1 MNHSILAL
9 RRGAAANAVAVLVSA
24 AAMAAATQAHALAAS
39 SYDLINGDNSSLGT
53 SLRDDS
59 YAGGTGNKTVPYAAL
74 AGGLGDLTDGAVA
87 PSNWNITPGPFV
99 GWRDAYLP
107 SPTISFHFGQDVD
120 LAEVRVHINKGYS
133 PGSVDL
139 TMGGTTRHF
148 AVDMDVSG
156 AANDWVSFAGLA
168 LSGDT
173 LVLRLNDRAPEIVNG
188 IFLSRDWI
196 LISEVT
202 FDGKVSAV
210 PESSTHAL
218 LLVGLLGLGAGQ
230 RRRAWRGRAAVR

>member
-1 MNHSILAL
+1 MNHSIPAL
-9 RRGAAANAVAVLVSA
+9 RGGVAANAI
-24 AAMAAATQAHALAAS
+24 AAMVLLATTAAATQAHALAAS

-59 YAGGTGNKTVPYAAL
+59 YTGGTGNKAVPYAAL

-107 SPTISFHFGQDVD
+107 SPTISFHFAQDVD

-148 AVDMDVSG
+148 AVDMGVSG
-156 AANDWVSFAGLA
+156 AANDWVSFSGLA

-173 LVLRLNDRAPEIVNG
+173 LVLRLNDRAPEIING
-188 IFLSRDWI
+188 TFLSRDWI

-202 FDGKVSAV
+202 FDGTVSAV

-218 LLVGLLGLGAGQ
+218 LLAGLLGLGAGL
-230 RRRAWRGRAAVR
+230 RRHTRRGRTAAR